1 MAKFRVSTSSENR
14 PPISE
19 RVKYPCATGL
29 PNGDSRA
36 MRSRST
42 WIHWWSP
49 VALANLSIASK
60 VISRQRVRPSSLPTS
75 ALSPATP
82 SMIVS
87 ATVRREITLAREHV
101 KVTGTRCSVDLP
113 ILLRR
118 DLLRRG
124 EEEHRVGCVQT
135 TGFLR
140 DERIDEVTRC
150 SVESQNS
157 AVGSAVDIEVP
168 VRSEFQ
174 GGGVSDL
181 PAAGGHEDGKQL
193 SGRAVVL

>member
-1 MAKFRVSTSSENR
+1 MAKFLVSTSSENR

-60 VISRQRVRPSSLPTS
+60 VISRHRVRPSSLPTS

-87 ATVRREITLAREHV
+87 ATVFSLLGWWNRPASRGREITLARGHV
-101 KVTGTRCSVDLP
+101 KVTGTRCSAELQ
-113 ILLRR
+113 ISLRQ
-118 DLLRRG
+118 DLLHRG
-124 EEEHRVGCVQT
+124 EEEHRVGCVQS

-168 VRSEFQ
+168 VRSELQ
-174 GGGVSDL
+174 
-181 PAAGGHEDGKQL
+181 
-193 SGRAVVL
+193 